1 MDELDELRN
10 QIDAIDETILQALA
24 RRREISGR
32 VIEAKASRAIPIR
45 DERREEELLSRLIQ
59 EGKKHGLDAHFVTR
73 VFHEIIDDSLRS
85 QQLFLLRSGNEVPA
99 GIWRVAFQGIEG
111 SYSHLAARKFF
122 SYREGQVRFT
132 GYPTFADV
140 VRAVESETE
149 DYAFLPIENT
159 TAGSINE
166 VYDLLTHASLSIV
179 GEEVFRVEHCL
190 LALEEVPLHSIRRI
204 FSHPQALAQCMRFLS
219 TLQGCQAEYFPDTAM
234 AVRKV
239 KEDGDPT
246 QAAIASEEAGRR
258 YGLKVIRKNIEDQP
272 ENYTRFL
279 VAARRPIRVDPRIPA
294 KTSLVIAVPH
304 EPGALLRA
312 LAVLQKHGINLTKL
326 ESRPMPGTPFQY
338 LFYLDFEGN
347 IATENVRVALDAL
360 SGATSFLKVL
370 GSYPVETRTRTA
382 PDLRAILAATEV
394 DATPRSPAEP
404 KAEPPEA
411 ERRLVS
417 RSKKPD
423 DTVITVKGVR
433 IGGPQLV
440 LIAGPAA
447 VESAE
452 QILACAR
459 QVRECGG
466 QILRGGIFRPKTS
479 PTAFA
484 GLGLEG
490 LRLLAEAGREYD
502 LPVLSEVTS
511 PEDVEPV
518 ARLADILLVGARN
531 MQNYSLLNEV
541 GSVNRPV
548 LLKRGM
554 MSTLEEF
561 LDAAEYIV
569 QRGNRQVILCERGIR
584 TFETVTRNTLDLASI
599 PVLKRRTHLPV
610 VVDPSRAAGRRD
622 LVRPLALAARVLG
635 PHGIMLE
642 IHPKPEEALCD
653 GAQALSFPEF
663 AQLARELFRE
673 PSRAGVGR

>member
-1 MDELDELRN
+1 MDELDALRN
-10 QIDAIDETILQALA
+10 EIDGIDEKILEALS
-24 RRREISGR
+24 RRRELSGR
-32 VIEAKASRAIPIR
+32 VIETKAHREIPLR

-59 EGKKHGLDAHFVTR
+59 KGKRHGLDAHFVTR

-85 QQLFLLRSGNEVPA
+85 QQLFLLRSGNEAPP
-99 GIWRVAFQGIEG
+99 GTWKVAFQGIEG
-111 SYSHLAARKFF
+111 AYSHLAAEKFF
-122 SYREGQVRFT
+122 AHREGEVRFT
-132 GYPTFADV
+132 GYPTFAEV
-140 VRAVESETE
+140 VRAVEGEAE

-166 VYDLLTHASLSIV
+166 VYDLLTQASLSIV

-190 LALEEVPLHSIRRI
+190 LALEDVPLANIRRI
-204 FSHPQALAQCMRFLS
+204 FSHPQALTQCMKFLS
-219 TLQGCQAEYFPDTAM
+219 TLRDCRPEYFADTAM

-239 KEDGDPT
+239 KEDGDPA

-258 YGLKVIRKNIEDQP
+258 YGLKVLRRGIADQP

-279 VAARRPIRVDPRIPA
+279 VAARRPVKVDPRIPA

-304 EPGALLRA
+304 EAGALLRA
-312 LAVLQKHGINLTKL
+312 LSVLQRHGINLTKL

-347 IATENVRVALDAL
+347 IATENVRTALDAL
-360 SGATSFLKVL
+360 SGATSFLKIL
-370 GSYPVETRTRTA
+370 GTYPVETRTRTA
-382 PDLRAILAATEV
+382 PDLRAILAASASEP
-394 DATPRSPAEP
+394 APRAPAEP
-404 KAEPPEA
+404 AAGPE
-411 ERRLVS
+411 EGDRRLAS
-417 RSKKPD
+417 RAKKPE
-423 DTVITVKGVR
+423 DTVITVKDVR

-440 LIAGPAA
+440 LIAGPSA

-466 QILRGGIFRPKTS
+466 QVLRGGIFRPRTS
-479 PTAFA
+479 PTAFP

-490 LRLLAEAGREYD
+490 LRLLVEAAREYD

-511 PEDVEPV
+511 PDDVEAV

-531 MQNYSLLNEV
+531 MQNYALLSEV

-548 LLKRGM
+548 LLKRGLM
-554 MSTLEEF
+554 ATLEEF
-561 LDAAEYIV
+561 LDAAEYILE
-569 QRGNRQVILCERGIR
+569 RGNRQVILCERGIR

-635 PHGIMLE
+635 PHGILLE
-642 IHPKPEEALCD
+642 IHPRPEEALAD

-663 AQLARELFRE
+663 AELARELYR
-673 PSRAGVGR
+673 